1 MAAKLLMR
9 SSNPSAVLIII
20 PSPSAELNVLTRS
33 KPSRE
38 VGQRSF
44 RRLGELRDEN
54 K

>member
-1 MAAKLLMR
+1 MSVCL
-9 SSNPSAVLIII
+9 SVIPS
-20 PSPSAELNVLTRS
+20 PSPSAELNVTPS

-44 RRLGELRDEN
+44 RRLGELRDIN